1 MSEREKAHVEKTYTK
16 WRQHMRRLAVAA
28 LALVLGAGVSDA
40 KAQRAFDPERFGR
53 LWPNT
58 DFSRHSVPFDEII
71 MSGLPRDGIPP
82 IDDPVAKPLSE
93 VAELL
98 ADTEPV
104 ITVNINGAARA
115 YPLGVLMRH
124 EIVNDELGGVPI
136 AVTYCPLCNSAVV
149 FDRRVGG
156 RVLDFGVTGNLRHSD
171 LVMWDRQTESWWQQF
186 VGEGIVGEHTGT
198 LLEMIPVRVE
208 AYGLFKQRFPDGSVN
223 TGSARRGGFNDSYR
237 RTAYPGYDTR
247 DTPPLFFGE
256 LPAGIAALAYVVA
269 VGDQAWS
276 LDLLR
281 QAGRIEAG
289 DIVLSWT
296 SGQNAAM
303 NAQTIAGGQDL
314 GNVVVQRR
322 VGGRLR
328 DVVHDLTYAF
338 SFNAFH
344 PNGTLHQ

>member
-1 MSEREKAHVEKTYTK
+1 MPKNLAKYALVATLVLIATAIHGP
-16 WRQHMRRLAVAA
+16 AVA
-28 LALVLGAGVSDA
+28 
-40 KAQRAFDPERFGR
+40 QRTFDPERFGR

-58 DFSRHSVPFDEII
+58 DFSRHSVPFEEIF
-71 MSGLPRDGIPP
+71 MSGVARDGIPP
-82 IDDPVAKPLSE
+82 IDDPVTTPLGE
-93 VAELL
+93 AADLL

-104 ITVNINGAARA
+104 ITVNLNGAARA

-149 FDRRVGG
+149 FDRRVGEG
-156 RVLDFGVTGNLRHSD
+156 VLDFGVTGNLRHSD

-186 VGEGIVGEHTGT
+186 TGEGIVGEHTGT
-198 LLEMIPVRVE
+198 LLDMIPVRVE
-208 AYGLFKQRFPDGSVN
+208 AFGLFKERFPDGSVN
-223 TGSARRGGFNDSYR
+223 TGSEGFGGFSPAYR

-247 DTPPLFFGE
+247 DAPPLFFGD
-256 LPAGIAALAYVVA
+256 LPADIAPLAYVVA

-281 QAGRIEAG
+281 TKGRIAAG

-296 SGQNAAM
+296 PGQNAAM
-303 NAQTIAGGQDL
+303 NAELISTAQDL
-314 GNVVVQRR
+314 GNVVVQRD
-322 VGGRLR
+322 VDGELQ
-328 DVVHDLTYAF
+328 DVVHDVTYAF

-344 PNGTLHQ
+344 PDGTLYR

>member
-1 MSEREKAHVEKTYTK
+1 MWGKHIRS
-16 WRQHMRRLAVAA
+16 VAA
-28 LALVLGAGVSDA
+28 VLTLVLGTGSSGAQ
-40 KAQRAFDPERFGR
+40 AQRVFDPERFGR

-71 MSGLPRDGIPP
+71 MSGVPRDGIPP
-82 IDDPVAKPLSE
+82 IDDPIATP
-93 VAELL
+93 VAEAPDLL
-98 ADTEPV
+98 AETEPV
-104 ITVNINGAARA
+104 ISVNINGAARA

-136 AVTYCPLCNSAVV
+136 TVTYCPLCNSAVV

-156 RVLDFGVTGNLRHSD
+156 QVLDFGVTGNLRHSD

-186 VGEGIVGEHTGT
+186 VGEGIVCEHTGK
-198 LLEMIPVRVE
+198 LLKIIPVRVE
-208 AYGLFKQRFPDGSVN
+208 AYSLFKARFPGGSVN
-223 TGSARRGGFNDSYR
+223 TGSKRRGGFNDSYR

-247 DTPPLFFGE
+247 SRPPLFSGE

-296 SGQNAAM
+296 PGQNAAM

-328 DVVHDLTYAF
+328 DVVHDVTYAF